1 MDQKNTIVQCNATTC
16 LYNHKGIC
24 DQYVIDLDMYGQCKD
39 CCECEKTEAPA
50 QLKSDLEYNKAKELL
65 FTPENIG
72 TALKLISQKLD
83 EEREANLLYDNA
95 KKMLEKAGVTLIEPK
110 GEVKRGKRAE
120 LPILADGVP
129 QDIVDVLLDE
139 NLITPDVAK
148 EVTTGEESQ
157 TCVDC
162 GHFDD
167 TGLLQCWCKEIQQ
180 YSHRK
185 NNPCEAFVERAK
197 YNKEIKPHKGK
208 LNECWWCDY
217 HVGLLGGKKKC
228 QLLHPDIR
236 DGKCYSIKSTGA
248 NQ

>member
-1 MDQKNTIVQCNATTC
+1 MDQKNTIVKCNATTC
-16 LYNHKGIC
+16 LYNYKGIC
-24 DQYVIDLDMYGQCKD
+24 DQYVVNLDMHGQCKD
-39 CCECEKTEAPA
+39 YCECEKTEAPA
-50 QLKSDLEYNKAKELL
+50 QLKSDLEYDEKPVYVTHNETADRTVIRFKNGSYIELNPTKE
-65 FTPENIG
+65 
-72 TALKLISQKLD
+72 
-83 EEREANLLYDNA
+83 
-95 KKMLEKAGVTLIEPK
+95 EP
-110 GEVKRGKRAE
+110 KRGKRAE
-120 LPILADGVP
+120 LPMLADGVP
-129 QDIVDVLLDE
+129 QDIVDALLDE

-148 EVTTGEESQ
+148 EITTGEESQ

>member
-1 MDQKNTIVQCNATTC
+1 MDQKNTIVKCNATTC

-39 CCECEKTEAPA
+39 YCECEKTEAPA
-50 QLKSDLEYNKAKELL
+50 QLKSDLEY
-65 FTPENIG
+65 
-72 TALKLISQKLD
+72 D
-83 EEREANLLYDNA
+83 E
-95 KKMLEKAGVTLIEPK
+95 KP
-110 GEVKRGKRAE
+110 KRGKRAE
-120 LPILADGVP
+120 LPMLADGVP
-129 QDIVDVLLDE
+129 QDIVDALLDE

-148 EVTTGEESQ
+148 EITTGEESQ

-185 NNPCEAFVERAK
+185 NNPCEAFVERTK

-217 HVGLLGGKKKC
+217 HVGALGGKKKC